1 MGLLELNAP
10 IVYRSTDQVYE
21 VTQKYYDEDGDETL
35 PVNVYGRTM
44 MAFERV
50 LLLGTR
56 TNTSL
61 SKKELGGSSAV
72 PSFLLRG
79 HNYYNCNTRSVILRS
94 SLVLGLPTPFAQQ
107 GDGEINGTG
116 VEVSGEVL
124 LS

>member
-56 TNTSL
+56 TNTSSRRSWVEVVRCL
-61 SKKELGGSSAV
+61 ASSSEGTTTTTA
-72 PSFLLRG
+72 
-79 HNYYNCNTRSVILRS
+79 IQDRS
-94 SLVLGLPTPFAQQ
+94 SYEVRWYWDFQLHLHSRATERSMVLA
-107 GDGEINGTG
+107 
-116 VEVSGEVL
+116 
-124 LS
+124 